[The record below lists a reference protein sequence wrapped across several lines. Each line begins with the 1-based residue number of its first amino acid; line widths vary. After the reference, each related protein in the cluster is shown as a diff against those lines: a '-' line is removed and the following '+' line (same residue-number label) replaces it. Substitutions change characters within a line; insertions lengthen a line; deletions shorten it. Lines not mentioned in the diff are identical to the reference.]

1 VPKVVRLSAHT
12 LPSFSS
18 LSSTGVGN
26 TNTSAVAPAL
36 NFSCNSVMTAYVD
49 CTLLPVCCSNLARE
63 QREDL
68 FRRAPAHYVDA
79 VEVACNR
86 THVAGTGV
94 SYFN

>member
-1 VPKVVRLSAHT
+1 
-12 LPSFSS
+12 
-18 LSSTGVGN
+18 
-26 TNTSAVAPAL
+26 
-36 NFSCNSVMTAYVD
+36 
-49 CTLLPVCCSNLARE
+49 LARE